1 MICRERQVAIMPRPK
16 KFPDY
21 NADKIQKEL
30 IKAVV
35 ESYEE
40 TGELKITA
48 NVSKWLFAI
57 FKDHIQVRYC
67 EHECCENTGISKT

>member
-40 TGELKITA
+40 TWRA
-48 NVSKWLFAI
+48 
-57 FKDHIQVRYC
+57 KDYS
-67 EHECCENTGISKT
+67 E

>member
-48 NVSKWLFAI
+48 NEFSL
-57 FKDHIQVRYC
+57 
-67 EHECCENTGISKT
+67 SP

>member
-48 NVSKWLFAI
+48 NEFSLSPLKIRKMLITAVSELWSEAF
-57 FKDHIQVRYC
+57 
-67 EHECCENTGISKT
+67 

>member
-30 IKAVV
+30 IKAVKMLMQMNIIV
-35 ESYEE
+35 VC
-40 TGELKITA
+40 LNIC
-48 NVSKWLFAI
+48 FA
-57 FKDHIQVRYC
+57 FCRGQ
-67 EHECCENTGISKT
+67 